1 MCDWEEF
8 LFLCN
13 HSTLRLKSYCH
24 FARNDPN
31 HQCFGVKVLRN
42 SWRQGSTTIR
52 AASPCPVKVLS
63 SQVLEQLHH
72 FGNGGGWEDEW
83 PCFELV

>member
-8 LFLCN
+8 LFTCN
-13 HSTLRLKSYCH
+13 HSIVRLKSYCH

-42 SWRQGSTTIR
+42 SWRQSV
-52 AASPCPVKVLS
+52 PCDNCMSAWRDQK
-63 SQVLEQLHH
+63 
-72 FGNGGGWEDEW
+72 N
-83 PCFELV
+83 PCFAAGLNGEGHIGGRGRRH

>member
-8 LFLCN
+8 LFTCN
-13 HSTLRLKSYCH
+13 HSIVRLKSYCH

-42 SWRQGSTTIR
+42 SWQQSV
-52 AASPCPVKVLS
+52 PCNNCISVWQDQERS
-63 SQVLEQLHH
+63 H
-72 FGNGGGWEDEW
+72 FVARFNREECIGDQSRRR
-83 PCFELV
+83 